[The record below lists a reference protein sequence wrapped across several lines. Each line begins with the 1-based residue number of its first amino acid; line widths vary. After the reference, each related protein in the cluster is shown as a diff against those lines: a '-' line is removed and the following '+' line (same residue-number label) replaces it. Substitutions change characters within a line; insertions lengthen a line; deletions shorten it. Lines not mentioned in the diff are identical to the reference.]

1 MYAKRTFLAEGHG
14 MLYGPQNIFGSA
26 ELTPTQRAAQKKR
39 REAAA
44 RIADAARAHDAK
56 AEGSVTTQAPASPG
70 QETGGALTPSG
81 FFESAW
87 KILDAPTAR
96 PEKLADKGLL
106 SSWPVQRIQEMVCAY
121 YNISVPELV
130 SPSRTQEL
138 AGPRQVAMYLSR
150 VLTGRSLPEIGRRFG
165 QRRHTT
171 VLHAVRVIS
180 SRLQRDARLRRDI
193 AAITERLK
201 AQSARAP

>member
-1 MYAKRTFLAEGHG
+1 

-26 ELTPTQRAAQKKR
+26 ALTPTQRAAQQKR
-39 REAAA
+39 RETAA
-44 RIADAARAHDAK
+44 RIAHAARACDAK
-56 AEGSVTTQAPASPG
+56 AETCAAMPKIVAPETT
-70 QETGGALTPSG
+70 GALTPAG

-87 KILDAPTAR
+87 KMLDGPAVAQATVGYP
-96 PEKLADKGLL
+96 LG
-106 SSWPVQRIQEMVCAY
+106 SWPVQKIQEAVCAHY
-121 YNISVPELV
+121 HISLADLI

-180 SRLQRDARLRRDI
+180 RRLHSDAALKRDVSAM
-193 AAITERLK
+193 TERLK
-201 AQSARAP
+201 ALRERVP

>member
-1 MYAKRTFLAEGHG
+1 

-26 ELTPTQRAAQKKR
+26 ALTPTQRAAQQKR

-56 AEGSVTTQAPASPG
+56 ADARVEDKPSPAALVFDAVGSMTA
-70 QETGGALTPSG
+70 ET
-81 FFESAW
+81 FFASAW
-87 KILDAPTAR
+87 RILGAPRAG
-96 PEKLADKGLL
+96 EAADKRPLV
-106 SSWPVQRIQEMVCAY
+106 SWPVQKIQEAVCTHYHVSMA
-121 YNISVPELV
+121 ELV

-150 VLTGRSLPEIGRRFG
+150 ILTGRSLPEIGRRFG

-180 SRLQRDARLRRDI
+180 ARLPGDARLKGDI

-201 AQSARAP
+201 ALGARAP

>member
-1 MYAKRTFLAEGHG
+1 

-26 ELTPTQRAAQKKR
+26 SLTPTQRAAQQKR

-44 RIADAARAHDAK
+44 RIAEAARVQGAK
-56 AEGSVTTQAPASPG
+56 ADATQEETPSPTSSLAATVVDAMTAETFFAAAWRMLNAPH
-70 QETGGALTPSG
+70 TGGAID
-81 FFESAW
+81 
-87 KILDAPTAR
+87 KR
-96 PEKLADKGLL
+96 PIV
-106 SSWPVQRIQEMVCAY
+106 SWPVQKIQETVCAY
-121 YNISVPELV
+121 YHVSMAELV
-130 SPSRTQEL
+130 SPSRAQEL

-150 VLTGRSLPEIGRRFG
+150 ILTGRSLPEIGRRFG

-180 SRLQRDARLRRDI
+180 ARLPGDARLKGDI

-201 AQSARAP
+201 AQGDRAP

>member
-1 MYAKRTFLAEGHG
+1 
-14 MLYGPQNIFGSA
+14 MLYGPQNIFGSTA
-26 ELTPTQRAAQKKR
+26 LTPTQRAAQQKR

-56 AEGSVTTQAPASPG
+56 ADAMMENKPSPAALASDSAVAMTA
-70 QETGGALTPSG
+70 ET
-81 FFESAW
+81 FFASAW
-87 KILDAPTAR
+87 RMLGGPSAHAA
-96 PEKLADKGLL
+96 ADKRPLV
-106 SSWPVQRIQEMVCAY
+106 SWPVQKIQEAVCAHY
-121 YNISVPELV
+121 QVSMAELV

-150 VLTGRSLPEIGRRFG
+150 ILTGRSLPEIGRRFG

-180 SRLQRDARLRRDI
+180 ARLPADVRLKGDI

-201 AQSARAP
+201 ASGERAS